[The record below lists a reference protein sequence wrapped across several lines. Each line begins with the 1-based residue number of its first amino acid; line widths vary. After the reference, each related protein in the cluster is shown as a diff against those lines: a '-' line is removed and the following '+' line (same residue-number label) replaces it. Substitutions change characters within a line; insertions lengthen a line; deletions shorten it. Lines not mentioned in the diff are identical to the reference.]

1 MCDKIV
7 VSEALMFR
15 NGTLMVYTLY
25 ISKNIGIIDFWDALE
40 IDLEQILAKIEFSE
54 LEGVGW
60 KLKSIKNRFFLN
72 WGFLG
77 LDYFIK

>member
-15 NGTLMVYTLY
+15 NGTLMVY
-25 ISKNIGIIDFWDALE
+25 ISKNKGIIDFWDALE

-60 KLKSIKNRFFLN
+60 KLKSIKIVFFLN